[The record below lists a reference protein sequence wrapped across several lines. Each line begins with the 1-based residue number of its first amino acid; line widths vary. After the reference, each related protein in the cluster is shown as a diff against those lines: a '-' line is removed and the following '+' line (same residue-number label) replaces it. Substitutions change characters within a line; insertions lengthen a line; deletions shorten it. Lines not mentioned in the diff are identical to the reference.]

1 MNGENKQPI
10 LVTVSTLTFLKVIV
24 VLLILGFVWII
35 RDILFLL
42 LIALVL
48 SAAFDPWVDCF
59 QAKKIP
65 RSISILG
72 IFILI
77 LGIFS
82 LAIGLMVPVVIEQAN
97 ELIKNLPRF
106 IDQFTQWLTNV
117 KTTTVG
123 KEIVSGMQSSLTSW
137 QNSIGQSSGSVISI
151 VGGVFGGII
160 SLFSVLVM
168 TFYMI
173 VEENNT
179 KKFVTSICP
188 KKYQTYSIELMNR
201 ISLRMGQW
209 LRGQVILS
217 LAVGIL
223 VYIGLK
229 ILGIKYAFVL
239 ALIAA
244 ITEIIPYVGPFIGAI
259 PSVLVGF
266 TISPW
271 IGIFTILLYFIIQQL
286 ENSLL
291 TPKIMSKAV
300 GLNPVIVILSI
311 LIGTKLGGPI
321 GAIISIPVAIIL
333 SIFLKDFMDYP
344 WQYKGASRVNNPND
358 SK

>member
-10 LVTVSTLTFLKVIV
+10 VVNVSTLTFFKVIA
-24 VLLILGFVWII
+24 VLLILGFVWIV

-42 LIALVL
+42 LIAIVL
-48 SAAFDPWVDCF
+48 AAAFDPWVDWF
-59 QAKKIP
+59 QTKKIP

-72 IFILI
+72 IYIVL
-77 LGIFS
+77 LSIFS
-82 LAIGLMVPVVIEQAN
+82 LAIGLMVPVVLEQAN
-97 ELIKNLPRF
+97 ELIKNLPNF
-106 IDQFTQWLTNV
+106 INQFTQWLTNIRS
-117 KTTTVG
+117 TAVG
-123 KEIVSGMQSSLTSW
+123 YEIIDNLKIAVSGW
-137 QNSIGQSSGSVISI
+137 QTEIGKSSGSVLSV
-151 VGGVFGGII
+151 VGGFFGGII

-173 VEENNT
+173 IEENNT
-179 KKFVTSICP
+179 KKFITSISP
-188 KKYQTYSIELMNR
+188 KKYQIYLVELMDR

-209 LRGQVILS
+209 LRGQIILS
-217 LAVGIL
+217 FAVGLL

-244 ITEIIPYVGPFIGAI
+244 ITEIIPYVGPFLGAL
-259 PSVLVGF
+259 PGVLIGF

-271 IGIFTILLYFIIQQL
+271 TGVFTILLYFIIQQM
-286 ENSLL
+286 ENSFL

-300 GLNPVIVILSI
+300 GLNPVIVILAI
-311 LIGTKLGGPI
+311 LIGAKIGGPV

-344 WQYKGASRVNNPND
+344 WQYKGTSQTDNKD
-358 SK
+358 SL

>member
-10 LVTVSTLTFLKVIV
+10 TVTVSTLTFFKVV
-24 VLLILGFVWII
+24 MVLLILGFVWIV

-42 LIALVL
+42 LISLVL
-48 SAAFDPWVDCF
+48 AAAFDPWVDWL
-59 QAKKIP
+59 QTKKIP

-72 IFILI
+72 IYIIMLS
-77 LGIFS
+77 IFS
-82 LAIGLMVPVVIEQAN
+82 LAIGLMVPVVLEQSN
-97 ELIKNLPRF
+97 ELIKNLPSF
-106 IDQFTQWLTNV
+106 INQFTQWLTNV
-117 KTTTVG
+117 RSTAVG
-123 KEIVSGMQSSLTSW
+123 YEIIDNIKLALSGW
-137 QNSIGQSSGSVISI
+137 QTNLGQSSGSILTF
-151 VGGVFGGII
+151 VGGFFGTVI

-173 VEENNT
+173 IEEGNT
-179 KKFVTSICP
+179 KKFITSISP
-188 KKYQTYSIELMNR
+188 KKYQNYLIELMDR
-201 ISLRMGQW
+201 ISLRLDHW
-209 LRGQVILS
+209 LRGQIILS
-217 LAVGIL
+217 FAVGLL

-239 ALIAA
+239 ALISA
-244 ITEIIPYVGPFIGAI
+244 ITEIIPYVGPFLGAL
-259 PSVLVGF
+259 PGVLIGF

-271 IGIFTILLYFIIQQL
+271 TGIFTILLYFIIQQM
-286 ENSLL
+286 ENSFL

-311 LIGTKLGGPI
+311 LIGAKIGGPV

-344 WQYKGASRVNNPND
+344 WQYKGD
-358 SK
+358 EKLSK

>member
-1 MNGENKQPI
+1 MNGDNKQPVI
-10 LVTVSTLTFLKVIV
+10 VTVSTLTFFKVIA
-24 VLLILGFVWII
+24 VLLILGFVWLV

-42 LIALVL
+42 LIAIVL
-48 SAAFDPWVDCF
+48 SSAFDPWVDWM
-59 QAKKIP
+59 QKKKIP
-65 RSISILG
+65 RGFSILG
-72 IFILI
+72 IYII
-77 LGIFS
+77 VLGFFS
-82 LAIGLMVPVVIEQAN
+82 LAVGLMVPVVIEQAN

-106 IDQFTQWLTNV
+106 IDQFTSWLTNV
-117 KTTTVG
+117 RTTAVG
-123 KEIVSGMQSSLTSW
+123 QEVIGNLRTLLSGWQANVGQTSGNVLTF
-137 QNSIGQSSGSVISI
+137 
-151 VGGVFGGII
+151 VGGVFGGVI

-173 VEENNT
+173 IEEDNT
-179 KKFVTSICP
+179 KKFITSISP
-188 KKYQTYSIELMNR
+188 KKYQSYLIELMDR

-209 LRGQVILS
+209 LRGQMILS
-217 LAVGIL
+217 LAVGTL

-244 ITEIIPYVGPFIGAI
+244 ITEIIPYVGPFLGAL
-259 PSVLVGF
+259 PGVLIGF
-266 TISPW
+266 TLSPW
-271 IGIFTILLYFIIQQL
+271 MGVFTILLYFVIQQI
-286 ENSLL
+286 ENSFL

-311 LIGTKLGGPI
+311 LIGAKIGGPV

-344 WQYKGASRVNNPND
+344 WQYKGSDRVDNG
-358 SK
+358 

>member
-1 MNGENKQPI
+1 MNGDNKQPVM
-10 LVTVSTLTFLKVIV
+10 VTVSTLTFFKVIA
-24 VLLILGFVWII
+24 VLLIIGFVWLV

-42 LIALVL
+42 LIAIVL
-48 SAAFDPWVDCF
+48 SSAFDPWVDWM
-59 QAKKIP
+59 QKKKIP
-65 RSISILG
+65 RGFSILG
-72 IFILI
+72 IYII
-77 LGIFS
+77 VLGFFS
-82 LAIGLMVPVVIEQAN
+82 LAVGLMVPVVIEQAN

-106 IDQFTQWLTNV
+106 IDQFTSWLTNIR
-117 KTTTVG
+117 TTAVG
-123 KEIVSGMQSSLTSW
+123 QEVIGNLRTLLSGWQANVGQTSGNVLTF
-137 QNSIGQSSGSVISI
+137 
-151 VGGVFGGII
+151 VGGVFGGVI

-173 VEENNT
+173 IEEDNT
-179 KKFVTSICP
+179 KKFITSISP
-188 KKYQTYSIELMNR
+188 KKYQSYLIELMDR

-209 LRGQVILS
+209 LRGQMILS
-217 LAVGIL
+217 LAVGTL

-244 ITEIIPYVGPFIGAI
+244 ITEIIPYVGPFLGAL
-259 PSVLVGF
+259 PGVLIGF
-266 TISPW
+266 TLSPW
-271 IGIFTILLYFIIQQL
+271 MGVFTILLYFFIQQI
-286 ENSLL
+286 ENSFL

-311 LIGTKLGGPI
+311 LIGAKIGGPV

-344 WQYKGASRVNNPND
+344 WQYKGSGRVDNG
-358 SK
+358 

>member
-10 LVTVSTLTFLKVIV
+10 TVTVSTLTFFKVIA
-24 VLLILGFVWII
+24 VLLILGFVWIV
-35 RDILFLL
+35 RDVLFLL

-48 SAAFDPWVDCF
+48 AAAFDPWVDWF
-59 QAKKIP
+59 QTKKIP

-72 IFILI
+72 IFIVI
-77 LGIFS
+77 LSIFS

-97 ELIKNLPRF
+97 ELIKNFPRF
-106 IDQFTQWLTNV
+106 IDQFTAWLTNV
-117 KTTTVG
+117 RTTAIG
-123 KEIVSGMQSSLTSW
+123 EEIIGNIQSSVSGW
-137 QNSIGQSSGSVISI
+137 QTNIGQSSGNVLSF
-151 VGGVFGGII
+151 VGGVFGSII

-173 VEENNT
+173 VEEDNT
-179 KKFVTSICP
+179 KKFITSISP
-188 KKYQTYSIELMNR
+188 KKYQSYLTELMDR
-201 ISLRMGQW
+201 ISLRMGHW
-209 LRGQVILS
+209 LRGQIILS
-217 LAVGIL
+217 LAVGTL

-244 ITEIIPYVGPFIGAI
+244 ITEIIPYVGPFLGAL
-259 PSVLVGF
+259 PGVLIGF
-266 TISPW
+266 TISPM
-271 IGIFTILLYFIIQQL
+271 IGVFTILLYFIIQQM
-286 ENSLL
+286 ENSFL

-311 LIGTKLGGPI
+311 LIGAKLGGPV

-344 WQYKGASRVNNPND
+344 WQYKGSGRTNNHD
-358 SK
+358 SL